1 MSVIQELIE
10 KIRTYIRKKPWKKLK
25 KTDYFVLVCIGVLL
39 MVIAMP
45 EAMPDGKM
53 SLEDG
58 GTTLLPA
65 TEKETEN
72 VSETVKNDDYT
83 AQMEHKLEK
92 VLSQM
97 EGVGKVKVMIT
108 ISDFGTRVLE
118 KDQKRDTTTTTET
131 DSNGGNRAVTEE
143 QREEATVYTENGQEK
158 APYIQKEELPTI
170 EGVVVVAEG
179 GGNSKTISQISET
192 IQALFPVEAHRIKV
206 VKMSSKEG

>member
-1 MSVIQELIE
+1 MSAIQDLIE

-25 KTDYFVLVCIGVLL
+25 KADYFVLICIGVLL

-45 EAMPDGKM
+45 ETVPDGKL
-53 SLEDG
+53 SFKESKP
-58 GTTLLPA
+58 TLLSA
-65 TEKETEN
+65 TETETKN
-72 VSETVKNDDYT
+72 VSETEKNDDYT
-83 AQMEHKLEK
+83 VQMEHKLEK

-108 ISDFGTRVLE
+108 VSDYGTCVLE

-143 QREEATVYTENGQEK
+143 QREETTVYTENGQEK
-158 APYIQKEELPTI
+158 IPYIQKEELPTI

-179 GGNSKTISQISET
+179 GGNSRMISQISET
-192 IQALFPVEAHRIKV
+192 IQALFPVEAHKIKV
-206 VKMSSKEG
+206 VEMSSKEG

>member
-1 MSVIQELIE
+1 MSAIQDLIE

-25 KTDYFVLVCIGVLL
+25 KADYFVLICIGVLL

-45 EAMPDGKM
+45 ETVPDGKL
-53 SLEDG
+53 SFKESKP
-58 GTTLLPA
+58 TLLSA
-65 TEKETEN
+65 TETETKN
-72 VSETVKNDDYT
+72 VSETEKNDDYT
-83 AQMEHKLEK
+83 VQMEHKLEK

-108 ISDFGTRVLE
+108 VSDYGTCVLE

-143 QREEATVYTENGQEK
+143 QREETTVYTENGQEK
-158 APYIQKEELPTI
+158 IPYIQKEELPTI

-179 GGNSKTISQISET
+179 GGNSRTISQISET
-192 IQALFPVEAHRIKV
+192 IQALFPVEAHKIKV
-206 VKMSSKEG
+206 VEMSSKEG